1 MSPGSLKYLTVKQ
14 QQTESTET
22 GFLMLCCTP
31 THEDE
36 SHTKS
41 ATSESI
47 ISQICGLVYKMFL
60 FHMQPKHTNSR
71 RQEQTRGKA
80 QLSINAAFK
89 NCVMM
94 SCCPSENP
102 PRALTHTLTRCFTSC
117 AKVNHTYALKFH
129 LGLERLRRVKSQ
141 TKHGCTPTA
150 EHKGH
155 ETPVGGTDNELSSV
169 YSKPS
174 KSRTLHMTHENHNG
188 TDQN

>member
-1 MSPGSLKYLTVKQ
+1 
-14 QQTESTET
+14 
-22 GFLMLCCTP
+22 
-31 THEDE
+31 
-36 SHTKS
+36 
-41 ATSESI
+41 
-47 ISQICGLVYKMFL
+47 MFL

-71 RQEQTRGKA
+71 RQEQTRSKA

-94 SCCPSENP
+94 SCCPSKNP
-102 PRALTHTLTRCFTSC
+102 PRALTHTLTHCFTSC

-155 ETPVGGTDNELSSV
+155 ETPDGGTDNELSSV

-174 KSRTLHMTHENHNG
+174 KSRTLHMTHDNHNG
-188 TDQN
+188 TDQNWYVVFPLWGSFLTLPGSVSGCCRWFPPPPSSQTCIPGLIMTHKEWGGAVQYL